1 MFTLVVTINYGRK
14 LVKMLTATTR
24 FFEEEHEIFRNQVR
38 NFVTKEVHPH
48 VDQWEENALFPKA
61 LYPRMGE
68 LGFLGIRHPVE
79 YGGTAGDIWMT
90 VVFCEELCRSRTLGM
105 PMSVLVHTDMSST
118 HIARHGTAAQK
129 DQYLRPMI
137 SGEAVC
143 AIGVTEPSG
152 GSDVAAIKTT
162 AERDGDY
169 YVLNGSKIFITNA
182 VHADVFCVAAK
193 TDKDA
198 ESRGVSM
205 FIVERDT
212 PGFSLA
218 KKLEKMGC
226 HSSDTG
232 ELVFEDVRVP
242 RKNLLGEEGKGF
254 YYIMENFQDERLIAA
269 SMAVGATQQ
278 ALEDTLRYTRERET
292 FGKRIFDHQVVAHK
306 LADMATELEAAR
318 QLTYYAADVLQSGR
332 DCTTEVSMAKLYC
345 CNMANKVAY
354 ECVQLHGGYGYMKEF
369 PIERFYRDV
378 RQTTIAGGTAE
389 IMKEIIV
396 KRGLDRD
403 L

>member
-1 MFTLVVTINYGRK
+1 
-14 LVKMLTATTR
+14 MLTAPTR
-24 FFEEEHEIFRNQVR
+24 FFTEDHEIFREQVR

-48 VDQWEENALFPKA
+48 IDQWEEEALFPKS
-61 LYPRMGE
+61 LYQRMGE

-79 YGGTAGDIWMT
+79 YGGSAGDIWMT
-90 VVFCEELCRSRTLGM
+90 LVFCEELCRCRALGL
-105 PMSVLVHTDMSST
+105 PTSVLVHTDMSST
-118 HIARHGTAAQK
+118 HIARNGTAEQK
-129 DQYLRPMI
+129 EKYLRPMI
-137 SGEAVC
+137 TGEAVC

-152 GSDVAAIKTT
+152 GSDVASIRTT
-162 AERDGDY
+162 AVKDGDS
-169 YVLNGSKIFITNA
+169 YVINGSKIFITNS

-198 ESRGVSM
+198 QARGISM

-218 KKLEKMGC
+218 KKLDKMGC

-242 RKNLLGEEGKGF
+242 RHNLLGEEGRGF
-254 YYIMENFQDERLIAA
+254 YYIMQNFQDERLIAA
-269 SMAVGATQQ
+269 SMAVSAAQQ
-278 ALEDTLRYTRERET
+278 ALEDTLRYTRERQT
-292 FGKRIFDHQVVAHK
+292 FGQRVFDHQVISHR

-318 QLTYYAADVLQSGR
+318 QLTYYAADVLAGGR
-332 DCTTEVSMAKLYC
+332 DCSTEVSMAKLYG
-345 CNMANKVAY
+345 CNVANKVAY
-354 ECVQLHGGYGYMKEF
+354 ECVQMHGGYGYMKEF
-369 PIERFYRDV
+369 AVERFYRDI
-378 RQTTIAGGTAE
+378 RQTTIAGGSAE